1 MNLENIRQCM
11 FTFITDIKVKHFIR
25 ENNITDQQQASKV
38 RKIFLGSP
46 IFRNATLNSTDQVL
60 RKRIDVR
67 ELGLQL
73 DGTYSALIVLAV
85 VIILINAYIFS
96 LFLRRKELRKKGN
109 SFLISLCIS
118 DLLVGACGL
127 PIFITHF
134 KSLTNITLAR
144 LQALIIIAS
153 IGYTSSILNGLL
165 NCLHLFSITVDRCFL
180 LCYPFVHR
188 TFSTKKKIVF
198 IILLIWFTS
207 FLLASISVLWWQDVY
222 LGKIYLC
229 DFIYKNKK
237 VNHFQNND
245 LKFNLMLCCVFSIL
259 VFLKGLLF
267 ARIIILIVRRR
278 KKTNM
283 MSQRSGSVNIKK
295 EVKAIIVLLMMFI
308 CLLSWL
314 SPFVYYQIISSS
326 LTELYKIDNISKM
339 NEQLRK
345 LKLFYD
351 ISIGRFLVSFLNP
364 ILYII
369 YKSDFLIV
377 LIEDKD
383 KCLLFITS
391 PCRILRNNVYHLK
404 PSKWRTREL
413 LHFKIKLNNLFFN
426 HKKARGGSVHMPDF
440 LSVVLR
446 QQKEA

>member
-1 MNLENIRQCM
+1 MNLGNTLQCM
-11 FTFITDIKVKHFIR
+11 FTFITDIQVKQFMR
-25 ENNITDQQQASKV
+25 KNNITDQQQVSQI
-38 RKIFLGSP
+38 RKILLGSP
-46 IFRNATLNSTDQVL
+46 IFRNATLNITNDIL
-60 RKRIDVR
+60 RRRIDVR

-85 VIILINAYIFS
+85 VIILINTYIFS

-118 DLLVGACGL
+118 DMLVGACGL
-127 PIFITHF
+127 PIFIAHF

-144 LQALIIIAS
+144 IQALIITAS

-165 NCLHLFSITVDRCFL
+165 NCFHLFSIIADRCFL

-198 IILLIWFTS
+198 IVLLIWFTS
-207 FLLASISVLWWQDVY
+207 FLLASTSVLWWQDVY
-222 LGKIYLC
+222 LGKIPLC
-229 DFIYKNKK
+229 DFIYENKK
-237 VNHFQNND
+237 VNDFKNND
-245 LKFNLMLCCVFSIL
+245 LKFNLALCCTFSTL
-259 VFLKGLLF
+259 VFFKGLLF

-283 MSQRSGSVNIKK
+283 VSPRSGSVNIKK

-314 SPFVYYQIISSS
+314 APFVYYQIISSS

-339 NEQLRK
+339 NERLRK
-345 LKLFYD
+345 QKLFYD

-369 YKSDFLIV
+369 YKSDFLTV
-377 LIEDKD
+377 LMEDKD
-383 KCLLFITS
+383 KFLLFVTW
-391 PCRILRNNVYHLK
+391 PCRILRNKRLSPQAIEIGNK
-404 PSKWRTREL
+404 GTASFQEASEKTQQ
-413 LHFKIKLNNLFFN
+413 
-426 HKKARGGSVHMPDF
+426 SV
-440 LSVVLR
+440 L
-446 QQKEA
+446 